1 MKTRVLVISLLGA
14 LLPGLATGAEAR
26 AENWQFR
33 ATLYGYFPS
42 IEGTTRF
49 ATPASDIDIVADD
62 LIENT
67 EFAAM
72 GSFEVQKG
80 RFGGFTDVIYMDV
93 GDSIDDATSLG
104 QGSIPLPPG
113 VTADASLD
121 VRAWAW
127 TIAGSYRVVSTD
139 RTTLDLFAGT
149 RLLDA
154 EADLA
159 LALSAG
165 PQVAGQASRDNWD
178 GIVGVKGRLLF
189 GDEGR
194 WFVPYYLDIGTGDSD
209 VTSQLATG
217 LGYSFGRAEVF
228 GAWRYLE
235 YELGADAGMKDLEFS
250 GPAIGL
256 SWRF

>member
-1 MKTRVLVISLLGA
+1 MKTKVLVISILGA
-14 LLPGLATGAEAR
+14 LLPGLATAAETR

-49 ATPASDIDIVADD
+49 ATPVSDMEADD

-72 GSFEVQKG
+72 GSCEVQKG

-127 TIAGSYRVVSTD
+127 TIAGTYRAVSTA
-139 RTTLDLFAGT
+139 RTTLDLFAGA

-159 LALSAG
+159 LALNVG
-165 PQVAGQASRDNWD
+165 PPLAGQASRDNWD
-178 GIVGVKGRLLF
+178 GIVGVKGQLRF
-189 GDEGR
+189 GTDGR

-209 VTSQLATG
+209 MTAQLATG
-217 LGYSFGRAEVF
+217 VGYTIGHAEVF
-228 GAWRYLE
+228 GAWRYLD
-235 YELGADAGMKDLEFS
+235 YDLGSDAGMKDLDFS
-250 GPAIGL
+250 GPAVGR